1 MSAERTAADEFAFD
15 VGINEKVSFAQSFFL
30 SIQNISVM
38 ATMLIFPGVLGRAFH
53 MEIHQIAYLYGIC
66 FMTCGIATIFQS
78 VVLLRLPV
86 VQGPWAPTFIA
97 LIALG
102 HLPGSSLGTAFGSFF
117 VASLV
122 WCLFALPVRGVSL
135 IGLLSRYF
143 LDPTVSGVIIVLA
156 MVQLGGATLPHW
168 IGEPTSPGFPFVNIA
183 IGALSVAILMFL
195 MTRQHIVARRGAV
208 LISLAVGSLLYF
220 IVCPTALNHP
230 GNAPLFVLPRPFAFG
245 FGVQPVF
252 VLIFLLTL
260 IPTGV
265 QSIAMYELL
274 AEWAKVKLSA
284 GRVSQ
289 GVLAIALAS
298 VFAAVFSSFST
309 VFFATNLSLLQSTR
323 VGSRF
328 VTFSTGLMLV
338 LLGCFA
344 RIDLLFA
351 LIPSPIISAIA
362 TVLFGGVFSHGAR
375 MIFSQGH
382 NDRRVMVV
390 GFSLFLGFGGLF
402 VPQEVLHHL
411 PILLQTIVSQP
422 VILGTTAAVV
432 LYNLICRPKRTGVLA
447 PQAAAPARH

>member
-1 MSAERTAADEFAFD
+1 MSAEQTATADEFKFD
-15 VGINEKVSFAQSFFL
+15 VGINEKVSLTQNFFL

-53 MEIHQIAYLYGIC
+53 MEIHQVAYLYGIC

-78 VVLLRLPV
+78 VILLRLPV

-97 LIALG
+97 LITLG
-102 HLPGSSLGTAFGSFF
+102 HLPGSNLGTAFGSFF
-117 VASLV
+117 IASLV
-122 WCLFALPVRGVSL
+122 WCLFALPIRGVSL

-156 MVQLGGATLPHW
+156 MVQLGGATVPHW
-168 IGEPTSPGFPFVNIA
+168 VGEPSSPGFPFVNLA
-183 IGALSVAILMFL
+183 IGALSVAILMVL
-195 MTRQHIVARRGAV
+195 MTRKNIVARRGAV
-208 LISLAVGSLLYF
+208 LISLAISSAIYF
-220 IVCPTALNHP
+220 VCRPDALNHA
-230 GNAPLFVLPRPFAFG
+230 GNAPLFVLPRPFVFG

-274 AEWAKVKLSA
+274 AEWAREKLSA

-289 GVLAIALAS
+289 GVFAIAFAS

-338 LLGCFA
+338 VLGCFA
-344 RIDLLFA
+344 QVDLLFA

-375 MIFSQGH
+375 MIYSQGH

-402 VPQEVLHHL
+402 VPAEVLHRL
-411 PILLQTIVSQP
+411 PILLQTIISQP
-422 VILGTTAAVV
+422 VILGTTSAVV
-432 LYNLICRPKRTGVLA
+432 LYNVVCRPRRVNAA
-447 PQAAAPARH
+447 PPQPAAAR